1 MSVNPVNVHAQ
12 SAVPRAVDNRQGLK
26 EAVSEFE
33 SLFINQMLKSMRD
46 TIGKSELFHGGNAE
60 EIYTSMLDTELSKNM
75 ARSGGIGLSD
85 MLLRQFSNGA
95 DGAALAAEPATLA
108 PVAPFEAPV
117 LAQKPGVPSMQE
129 PVIAAPVKE
138 AVKEAVKEREA
149 ERYSFPVR
157 ELKRIS
163 SGFGERK
170 DPLTGANR
178 FHHGMDIAAK
188 AGTPVYPASKGTVI
202 FSGEKGGY
210 GNMVEILHD
219 DGLVTRYGH
228 NAENTVKQGDVVTPS
243 QTIAFVGST
252 GRSTGPH
259 LHFEVLKN
267 GKALDPES
275 LYAMV

>member
-12 SAVPRAVDNRQGLK
+12 AAVPRAVDGRQGLK

-95 DGAALAAEPATLA
+95 DGAALAQEPAMPAALS
-108 PVAPFEAPV
+108 PFEAPV
-117 LAQKPGVPSMQE
+117 RAQKSGVPSMQE
-129 PVIAAPVKE
+129 PVTAAPVNEAPKE
-138 AVKEAVKEREA
+138 PEEQ
-149 ERYSFPVR
+149 RYSFPVR

-188 AGTPVYPASKGTVI
+188 AGTPVYPASKGTVV
-202 FSGEKGGY
+202 FSGVKGGY

-243 QTIAFVGST
+243 QAIAFVGST

-259 LHFEVLKN
+259 LHFEVLKD
-267 GKALDPES
+267 GKALDPGS
-275 LYAMV
+275 LYSMA

>member
-12 SAVPRAVDNRQGLK
+12 AAVPRAVEGRQGLK

-75 ARSGGIGLSD
+75 ARSGGIGLSE

-95 DGAALAAEPATLA
+95 DGAALPAQAPPPGEAAPI
-108 PVAPFEAPV
+108 EAPV
-117 LAQKPGVPSMQE
+117 RAREASVPSMQE
-129 PVIAAPVKE
+129 PVAAVPVKE
-138 AVKEAVKEREA
+138 ALKVPEPYK
-149 ERYSFPVR
+149 YSFPVR

-178 FHHGMDIAAK
+178 FHHGLDIAAN

-202 FSGEKGGY
+202 FSGVKGGY

-219 DGLVTRYGH
+219 DGLITRYGH
-228 NAENTVKQGDVVTPS
+228 NAGNAVKEGDVVTPE
-243 QTIAFVGST
+243 QAIAFVGST

-259 LHFEVLKN
+259 LHFEVLKD

-275 LYAMV
+275 LYAMA